1 MDTKPPTRHQRRRLH
16 TRQQLQAAL
25 LDLILEKGHENVSI
39 QDITDR
45 ADLARATFY
54 LHFKDKDEL
63 LWSVIEDVIHATE
76 REILEEYTGE
86 LPSQAEYYGFRNI
99 FDHVDRNRD
108 TYLVILGS
116 KGSAEMYHR
125 VHQYLVEETMRDIQ
139 NFDIYAG
146 IRQPPEITARIVVGS
161 LLSLAIWWLE
171 TPNEYSAQE
180 IAGMLYQTLFRQVP
194 PSGA

>member
-1 MDTKPPTRHQRRRLH
+1 MDTKPPTRHQRRRLR